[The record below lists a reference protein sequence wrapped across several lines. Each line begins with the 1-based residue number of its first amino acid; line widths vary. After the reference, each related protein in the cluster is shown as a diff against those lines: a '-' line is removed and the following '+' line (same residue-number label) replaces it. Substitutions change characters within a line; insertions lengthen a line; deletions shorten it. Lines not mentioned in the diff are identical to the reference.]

1 MISIL
6 KRTFSVVLLLI
17 FFTMSASCGKNYT
30 YEELQEIHAE
40 ISRDMDEGEPSGIIG
55 VGISEDAVLVVIHKD
70 CTYVEEIKKMYR
82 RKYGGAVK
90 FELDDYA
97 VLY

>member
-30 YEELQEIHAE
+30 YEELKEIHAE
-40 ISRDMDEGEPSGIIG
+40 ISQDMDEGDPSGIIG
-55 VGISEDAVLVVIHKD
+55 VGISDDVVLVVIHKD
-70 CTYVEEIKKMYR
+70 CTYIEEIKKMYQ

-97 VLY
+97 ILY